1 VDPGAFSGD
10 NSSLSQNFV
19 QRWGALP
26 ICSLELP
33 LKMTANDCQYTDGHD
48 TDTVIY
54 QFNYIHEQKLL
65 QPITA
70 TRGKHMFTSS

>member
-1 VDPGAFSGD
+1 
-10 NSSLSQNFV
+10 
-19 QRWGALP
+19 
-26 ICSLELP
+26 
-33 LKMTANDCQYTDGHD
+33 MTANDCQYTDGHD